1 MGGPETIRP
10 APGDISGTG
19 TTLVII
25 KGEQVEM
32 VDSCKYLG
40 LHVNKKL
47 DWSDNT
53 DALYK
58 KGQSRLF
65 FLRRLRSFDVCSRLL
80 RMFYQSVVASAIF
93 SAVACWGSGAGEGEK
108 NRLNKLVEKAS
119 SVVGG
124 ELVSLEEV
132 ANGRIR
138 AKLRSIMGN
147 PSHPLYSELTQ
158 LKSTHSKRLRQ
169 LSGHTSRFR
178 NSFVPA
184 AIKLY
189 NEGL

>member
-1 MGGPETIRP
+1 
-10 APGDISGTG
+10 
-19 TTLVII
+19 
-25 KGEQVEM
+25 M
-32 VDSCKYLG
+32 VDSYKYLG
-40 LHVNKKL
+40 LYMNKKL

-124 ELVSLEEV
+124 GTGQSGGGGPGED
-132 ANGRIR
+132 
-138 AKLRSIMGN
+138 
-147 PSHPLYSELTQ
+147 PSQAAVHYGQPLPPPLQ
-158 LKSTHSKRLRQ
+158 
-169 LSGHTSRFR
+169 
-178 NSFVPA
+178 
-184 AIKLY
+184 
-189 NEGL
+189 

>member
-1 MGGPETIRP
+1 
-10 APGDISGTG
+10 
-19 TTLVII
+19 
-25 KGEQVEM
+25 M
-32 VDSCKYLG
+32 VDLYKYLR
-40 LHVNKKL
+40 LYVNNKL

-65 FLRRLRSFDVCSRLL
+65 LLRRLRSSDVCSRLL

-124 ELVSLEEV
+124 DWSVWRRWPRGGSEPSCGPLWATPPTPSTVS
-132 ANGRIR
+132 
-138 AKLRSIMGN
+138 
-147 PSHPLYSELTQ
+147 
-158 LKSTHSKRLRQ
+158 
-169 LSGHTSRFR
+169 
-178 NSFVPA
+178 
-184 AIKLY
+184 
-189 NEGL
+189 